1 MKVNLLAIV
10 GGLLG
15 VMCVLLPWTVTTVD
29 SFLGE
34 STVNDTMT
42 DFIHE
47 DDATFAF
54 AIVLFLL
61 GSALALATPLGGV
74 GQFFGWLMFLAAAYD
89 RLGTTT
95 TSIIETNV
103 SLGLGFAVG
112 IVATGIVLFS
122 LARPLGPGYS
132 HGGLRPQDRFLTWSA

>member
-29 SFLGE
+29 SFFGE
-34 STVNDTMT
+34 STVSDAMT
-42 DFIHE
+42 DYLHE

-74 GQFFGWLMFLAAAYD
+74 GQFFGWLMFLAAVYD

-95 TSIIETNV
+95 TSISETTI

-112 IVATGIVLFS
+112 IVAAGMVLFS
-122 LARPLGPGYS
+122 LARPLGPGYAHS
-132 HGGLRPQDRFLTWSA
+132 GLKPEDRFLTWSA